1 MNHTE
6 YTLPRAGRTVDR
18 MTADPGWAA
27 WRYER
32 SRMTSADRAL
42 LFLAAVTVAICWL
55 IYWGVL

>member
-1 MNHTE
+1 MNHTDC
-6 YTLPRAGRTVDR
+6 TLHRAGRTVDR
-18 MTADPGWAA
+18 MTSDPGWAA

-42 LFLAAVTVAICWL
+42 LFLAAVTVAICGL